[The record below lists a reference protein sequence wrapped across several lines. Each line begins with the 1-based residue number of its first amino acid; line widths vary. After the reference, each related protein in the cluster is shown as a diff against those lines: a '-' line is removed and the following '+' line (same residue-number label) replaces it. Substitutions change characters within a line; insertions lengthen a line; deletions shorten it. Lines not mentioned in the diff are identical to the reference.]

1 MLKLA
6 PVVEKVVSN
15 YSELNHSVGPY
26 NVVLAGLYVER
37 FPTGECEVLPKK
49 LRQNLCKPCYES
61 VSEIVRLEPLSGL
74 EP

>member
-1 MLKLA
+1 MSTVQSSGLPLLSFALPIRNGEKLLPELIDSLLA
-6 PVVEKVVSN
+6 QLVSAKF
-15 YSELNHSVGPY
+15 SQ
-26 NVVLAGLYVER
+26 
-37 FPTGECEVLPKK
+37 KK

>member
-1 MLKLA
+1 MVGIAHPTAATVASLKLGSSFL
-6 PVVEKVVSN
+6 EIS
-15 YSELNHSVGPY
+15 L
-26 NVVLAGLYVER
+26 
-37 FPTGECEVLPKK
+37 TGECEVLPKK